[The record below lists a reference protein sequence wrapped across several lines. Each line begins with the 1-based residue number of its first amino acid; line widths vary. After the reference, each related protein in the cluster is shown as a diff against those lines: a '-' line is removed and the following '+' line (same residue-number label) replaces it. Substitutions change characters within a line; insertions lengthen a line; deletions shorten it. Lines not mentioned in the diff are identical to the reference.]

1 MEVQQVD
8 ITGPRLEGKHPLKD
22 ETMLPMVIRGV
33 GEPLKQAMLQQGW
46 EGGPTVSL
54 VMVMDQER
62 ERIKGSFYSLHGTF
76 LDSAIRASKVIIIS
90 NHS

>member
-62 ERIKGSFYSLHGTF
+62 KRIKGSFYSLHGTF